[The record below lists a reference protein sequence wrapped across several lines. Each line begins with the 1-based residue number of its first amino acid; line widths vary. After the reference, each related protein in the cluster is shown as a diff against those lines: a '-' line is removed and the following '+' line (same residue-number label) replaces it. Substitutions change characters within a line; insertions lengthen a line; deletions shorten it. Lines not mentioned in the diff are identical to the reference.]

1 MSCSVVSEVCGVQ
14 LDSADRG
21 FSLMQDGPL
30 DMRMDDASYL
40 TAELI
45 VNTWSEHDLG
55 QIFKD
60 YGEER
65 HWRAYARR

>member
-1 MSCSVVSEVCGVQ
+1 MQ
-14 LDSADRG
+14 LDSAERG

-55 QIFKD
+55 QLFRD